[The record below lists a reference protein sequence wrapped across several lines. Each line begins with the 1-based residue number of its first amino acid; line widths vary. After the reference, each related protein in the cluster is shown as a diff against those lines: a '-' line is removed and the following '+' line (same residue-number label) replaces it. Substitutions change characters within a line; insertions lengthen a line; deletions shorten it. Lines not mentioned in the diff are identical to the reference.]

1 MKRLLAALMILT
13 LLSVTTTSCGPRAA
27 EEKVIKIGVVGA
39 LTGDFAMVGK
49 SQLTGAQMKANE
61 INAQDGEIT
70 IEILS
75 EDDASDCD
83 QSVNATTKLITAENV
98 HTILG
103 AINSP
108 CALAMVPVT
117 EENETPQ
124 FTFGVGTAITEQ
136 GSDWIY
142 RVALKCAGQAQQLAT
157 FAHNELGHEAFAVLY
172 SDDEYGASCASGFRS
187 GLEELGLEPAAYES
201 FPRGDKEFSGQLT
214 TVQNSG
220 ATALYVTGDVTGAA
234 LIAKQAEDFGLDL
247 QLLGDTGIATPQFAE
262 LAGEAAVGT
271 VVVEPFTP
279 ADPDPEVQ
287 EWVAAYREE
296 FDREPD
302 GWVAE
307 MYDTVGL
314 IYEAVSQADES
325 GEIDWGSTEN
335 VRQVI
340 HDYAEGLTKAQP
352 YKGILPG
359 IYFDETGDCFFP
371 LYKVQ
376 WKSGGE
382 KEILAQ

>member
-13 LLSVTTTSCGPRAA
+13 LLAAATTSCQPQAA
-27 EEKVIKIGVVGA
+27 QEKVIKIGVVGA

-61 INAQDGEIT
+61 INAQEGDIT

-83 QSVNATTKLITAENV
+83 QSVNATTKLITRENV
-98 HTILG
+98 HAVLG

-108 CALAMVPVT
+108 CALAMVPIT

-142 RVALKCAGQAQQLAT
+142 RVALKCSDQAQQLAQ
-157 FAHNELGHEAFAVLY
+157 FAHNELGHDSFAVLY

-187 GLEELGLEPAAYES
+187 SLEEMGLEPAAYES
-201 FPRGDKEFSGQLT
+201 FPRGDREFSGQLT

-234 LIAKQAEDFGLDL
+234 LIAQQAQDFGLDL
-247 QLLGDTGIATPQFAE
+247 QLLGDTGIANPQFAE
-262 LAGEAAVGT
+262 LAGDAAVGT

-279 ADPDPEVQ
+279 VDPDPEVQ
-287 EWVAAYREE
+287 EWVAAYEEE
-296 FDREPD
+296 FDRQPD

-314 IYEAVSQADES
+314 IYEGVSQADEN
-325 GEIDWGSTEN
+325 GEIDWSSPDSL
-335 VRQVI
+335 RQAI
-340 HDYAEGLTKAQP
+340 HTYAENLSPEDP
-352 YKGILPG
+352 YEGILPE
-359 IYFDETGDCFFP
+359 IYFDEQGDCYFP

-376 WKSGGE
+376 WQEGGE

>member
-1 MKRLLAALMILT
+1 MKRLFAILMVLT
-13 LLSVTTTSCGPRAA
+13 MLITATSCGPKAT
-27 EEKVIKIGVVGA
+27 EEKVIKVGVVGA

-49 SQLTGAQMKANE
+49 SQLTGAQMKAEE
-61 INAQDGEIT
+61 INAQDGDIT

-83 QSVNATTKLITAENV
+83 QSVNATTKLVTRENV
-98 HTILG
+98 HAVLG

-108 CALAMVPVT
+108 CALAMVPIT
-117 EENETPQ
+117 EENQTPQ

-142 RVALKCAGQAQQLAT
+142 RVALKCSDQAKQLAE
-157 FAHNELGHEAFAVLY
+157 FAHNELGHENFAVLY
-172 SDDEYGASCASGFRS
+172 SDDEYGASCASGFRAS
-187 GLEELGLEPAAYES
+187 LEDMGMEPVAYES

-214 TVQNSG
+214 TVENSE
-220 ATALYVTGDVTGAA
+220 ATALYVTGDVAGAA

-247 QLLGDTGIATPQFAE
+247 QFLGDTGIATPQFAE

-279 ADPDPEVQ
+279 VDPDPEVQ
-287 EWVAAYREE
+287 EWVASYKESFERN
-296 FDREPD
+296 PD

-314 IYEAVSQADES
+314 IYEAVSQADEN
-325 GEIDWGSTEN
+325 GEIDWGSPDS
-335 VRQVI
+335 VRQAI
-340 HDYAEGLTKAQP
+340 HSYAENLSQDKP
-352 YKGILPG
+352 YEGILPG
-359 IYFDETGDCFFP
+359 IYFDDTGDCFFP

-376 WKSGGE
+376 WKEGGE